1 MTDPT
6 PVDPLKGLNIDE
18 LPDDQRIA
26 AATLVELRAVRNAIM
41 EERRG
46 RRLSVRLTW
55 LIVVIAFVESAAFVL
70 NWRADE
76 ARYSQ
81 VTCSE
86 RISRAEQIREAIV
99 TGVDAVAGYLDASAV
114 ERSEV
119 EHIVDEAVRL
129 ELPPPDC

>member
-26 AATLVELRAVRNAIM
+26 AATLVELRAERNAIM

>member
-6 PVDPLKGLNIDE
+6 PVDPLEGINLDD

-26 AATLVELRAVRNAIM
+26 AATLVELRAERTAIM

-46 RRLSVRLTW
+46 RRLSFRVMA
-55 LIVVIAFVESAAFVL
+55 VGGVIALLALSGFVL
-70 NWRADE
+70 DWRADK

-86 RISRAEQIREAIV
+86 RISRAEQIRGAIV
-99 TGVDAVAGYLDASAV
+99 TGVDAVAEYLDAEDAERAEV
-114 ERSEV
+114 ER
-119 EHIVDEAVRL
+119 IVDDAVRR